1 MWSAYVNK
9 FMFATSAI
17 LEILAWFTSAL
28 VLDIVIKPG
37 HCCGAGYSNN
47 PIVWWLLQNTLYEI

>member
-1 MWSAYVNK
+1 VNK